1 LRNADPFPDHLPWVA
16 VEREYASGGFVLHLT
31 TATLVRIGAVV
42 IAVASVVAAIGGWVG
57 LDVIETSLTLAP
69 ELGEAGEPSQG
80 LVAAVDETLN
90 EVRGGLQTLR
100 SITDQV
106 AASTEEAAD
115 VLDEVGA
122 LSTGRIPD
130 ALASLEAAL
139 PALIDTAAV
148 IDNTMRT
155 LSVLG
160 VDYRPQVPLDEAF
173 GDVQTQLD
181 GLPETIN
188 QQGENLQTLVEE
200 MRGMGTETGLL
211 SGQIDSIERNLADTQ
226 ATLSDYGQAVD
237 SLGRL
242 TELSDQ
248 IEASIPVGRVALV
261 VLALSGL
268 ILGAIGWHLGSRL
281 TG

>member
-1 LRNADPFPDHLPWVA
+1 M
-16 VEREYASGGFVLHLT
+16 LHLT

-42 IAVASVVAAIGGWVG
+42 VAFASVVAAIGGWVG

-90 EVRGGLQTLR
+90 EVRGGLQTLQ

-139 PALIDTAAV
+139 PALIDTASV

-211 SGQIDSIERNLADTQ
+211 SGQIDTIERNLADTQ
-226 ATLSDYGQAVD
+226 VTLSDYSQAVD

-248 IEASIPVGRVALV
+248 IEASIPVGRAALV
-261 VLALSGL
+261 ALALSGL

-281 TG
+281 TA